1 MKRGKEMRVE
11 TPYQYN
17 VITGT
22 VDNKTPKSIYIQ
34 ISAWGK
40 PKEWGIENYETI
52 IKKKSKRVKSKLYE
66 ILDDKSFYKTKT
78 IVDFNMASS
87 GINYDKRS
95 FMSVELTLFKK
106 EPLIPINSDEIKPL
120 IESISEK
127 IIKDVFEKD
136 ENFEFFKSK
145 N

>member
-120 IESISEK
+120 IESIFEK
-127 IIKDVFEKD
+127 NIKDVFEKD

>member
-52 IKKKSKRVKSKLYE
+52 IKKKSKRVQ
-66 ILDDKSFYKTKT
+66 F
-78 IVDFNMASS
+78 
-87 GINYDKRS
+87 R
-95 FMSVELTLFKK
+95 
-106 EPLIPINSDEIKPL
+106 
-120 IESISEK
+120 
-127 IIKDVFEKD
+127 
-136 ENFEFFKSK
+136 
-145 N
+145 